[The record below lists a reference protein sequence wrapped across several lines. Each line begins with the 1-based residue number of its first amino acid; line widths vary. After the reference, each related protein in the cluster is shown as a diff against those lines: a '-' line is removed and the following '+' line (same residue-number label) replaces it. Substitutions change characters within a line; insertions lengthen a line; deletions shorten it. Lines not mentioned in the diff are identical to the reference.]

1 MFLGSI
7 ILRSEPL
14 IKFAMRLFAIRIF
27 FTSLF
32 LLLFAAGTVFS
43 QQFGRNKVIYEDFDF
58 RVFETPHFR
67 IHHYLEDEQE
77 ILEFAQLTER
87 WYQRHLPIFLDT
99 IETRIPIILYN
110 NHADFQQTTVIQQL
124 IGIGTGG
131 VTEGM
136 RKRVVMPL
144 SPSRR
149 DTDHVLGHE
158 LTHVHHFRL
167 FLGNGGPG
175 MGGRAMQNTPL
186 WMVEGQSEYLSLG
199 RRDPHT
205 AMWMRDAVKH
215 DNIPTIRD
223 MTVNM
228 QEYFPYRWG
237 HAFWAFFTGHY
248 GDGHILPLFIS
259 TAQLGYEGAIDSITG
274 YTSDSLSALWAN
286 DLRATFQP
294 LMEGKQE
301 SVGEALFDASN
312 AGRMN
317 IAPSISP
324 DGENLIF
331 ISDLEVISIGFF
343 LGNVREKEIER
354 QITSI
359 VREAHI
365 DEYNYL
371 ESAGTWNPDGTR
383 YAMSVF
389 SRGRNRLA
397 IADLGRRRT
406 RTVDIP
412 GVNSF
417 NNPAWSPD
425 GRSIVVSGMMEGK
438 SNLYLYNLETREVR
452 QLTDDRYAA
461 LQPSWSPDGSGI
473 VFITDREGNTDF
485 DILRFGNYRMAE
497 YDMDQG
503 TVNVLDILPGADIV
517 NPKYSPGGEYIFF
530 VSNAD
535 GFRNI
540 FRYEPDAGEVRRVT
554 DLQVGVSGITE
565 LSPCFDIA
573 RETGDLVY
581 ILYNNAGYE
590 LFTENID
597 RLGSEIFTADDVD
610 LSAAVLP
617 PTDPPVRIVDENL
630 ERFPLTDT
638 AEFRTAE
645 YDPRFGLEFIGSA
658 GIGVGVSQFGTG
670 AAGGVS
676 FMFSDLLRENL
687 LTTALQVQ
695 GRIIDI
701 SGQVVYL
708 NQGTRFNWGGVFSHI
723 PYRSAGAFV
732 TEEEING
739 TDAINLVMIEQR
751 VFEDELGAFGQYPLS
766 RHLRFEGG
774 ASASIYSFRVDSIN
788 NYYVGNRLVGREEY
802 RGEAPESFF
811 MFRTYLAY
819 VGDQSRFGLT
829 SPMDGYRYRFQV
841 DRSFGEFSFWGL
853 RGDYRQYYYMAP
865 LSFGVRLMHFG
876 RYGPDSDQL
885 QPVFLGSPYLV
896 RGYSFRAITRPEETT
911 EQFISINNMLGSKIA
926 VANAELRLPFTG
938 PPELAL
944 IRSRMFF
951 SDLVLFADGGLAWN
965 DFDDIRFTWRPERDN
980 GERIPVVSTGL
991 ALRMNLFGAIIVEPY
1006 FAFPFQ
1012 RRADRTTGTFGFHL
1026 SFGGF

>member
-1 MFLGSI
+1 MQHLKTPALFV
-7 ILRSEPL
+7 IL
-14 IKFAMRLFAIRIF
+14 ILFI
-27 FTSLF
+27 
-32 LLLFAAGTVFS
+32 AAPDEALA
-43 QQFGRNKVIYEDFDF
+43 QQFGRNKVIYDDFDF
-58 RVFETPHFR
+58 RILETPHFR
-67 IHHYLEDEQE
+67 IHHYLEDEEE

-87 WYQRHLPIFLDT
+87 WYERHLPIFLDT
-99 IETRIPIILYN
+99 IRTRIPIILYN

-149 DTDHVLGHE
+149 QTDHVLGHE

-186 WMVEGQSEYLSLG
+186 WMVEGQSEYLSIG
-199 RRDPHT
+199 RQDPHT

-215 DNIPTIRD
+215 DNIPTVRD
-223 MTVNM
+223 MTINM

-248 GDGHILPLFIS
+248 GDAQVLPLFVT
-259 TAQLGYEGAIDSITG
+259 TAQWGLERAIDSITG
-274 YTSDSLSALWAN
+274 YSSDELSAFWAD
-286 DLRATFQP
+286 DLRSTFRP

-301 SVGEALFDASN
+301 SVGEPLFDASN

-324 DGENLIF
+324 DGENLVF
-331 ISDLEVISIGFF
+331 ISDLDVIAIGFF
-343 LGNVREKEIER
+343 LGNVREKEVTR
-354 QITSI
+354 QITGI
-359 VREAHI
+359 LRDAHI
-365 DEYNYL
+365 DEYNYM
-371 ESAGTWNPDGTR
+371 ESAGTWSPDGRR
-383 YAMSVF
+383 YAISVF

-406 RTVDIP
+406 RTFDVP
-412 GVNSF
+412 GVVSF
-417 NNPAWSPD
+417 NNPSWSPD
-425 GRSIVVSGMMEGK
+425 GENIVISGMVEGK
-438 SNLYLYNLETREVR
+438 SNLYLFNLATRETR

-461 LQPSWSPDGSGI
+461 LQPSWSPDGSKI
-473 VFITDREGNTDF
+473 TFITDREGNTDF
-485 DILRFGNYRMAE
+485 DIIRFGNYRVAE
-497 YDMDQG
+497 YD
-503 TVNVLDILPGADIV
+503 VNEGKINIIDILPGADIV
-517 NPKYSPGGEYIFF
+517 NPKYSPDGRYIFF

-540 FRYEPDAGEVRRVT
+540 YRYEPDAGEILRVT

-573 RETGDLVY
+573 SETGDLVY
-581 ILYNNAGYE
+581 ILYNNTGYE
-590 LFTENID
+590 LYIENID
-597 RLGSEIFTADDVD
+597 RLGSTVFTADDVD

-617 PTDPPVRIVDENL
+617 PADPPVSIVDVNL

-638 AEFRTAE
+638 ARFRTVE
-645 YDPRFGLEFIGSA
+645 YEPEFGLEFIGSA
-658 GIGVGVSQFGTG
+658 GIGMGVSQFGVG

-687 LTTALQVQ
+687 LMTALQVQ
-695 GRIIDI
+695 GRLIDV
-701 SGQVVYL
+701 SGQVAYL
-708 NQGTRFNWGGVFSHI
+708 NQGSRLNWGGVFSHI
-723 PYRSAGAFV
+723 PFRSAGAFV
-732 TEEEING
+732 TEDQVNG
-739 TDAINLVMIEQR
+739 TDAMNLVVIEQR
-751 VFEDELGAFGQYPLS
+751 VFEQELGTFAQYPLS
-766 RHLRFEGG
+766 RFLRFEGG
-774 ASASIYSFRVDSIN
+774 VSASMYSFRVDSIN
-788 NYYVGNRLVGREEY
+788 NYYVGNRLMAREEF
-802 RGEAPESFF
+802 RGQEPESFF
-811 MFRTYLAY
+811 MFRTHLAY

-841 DRSFGEFSFWGL
+841 DRSFGEYSFWGL
-853 RGDYRQYYYMAP
+853 RGDYRQYFFMNP
-865 LSFGVRLMHFG
+865 LSLGIRLMHFG
-876 RYGPDSDQL
+876 RYGPDANQL
-885 QPVFLGSPYLV
+885 QPIFLGNPYLV
-896 RGYSFRAITRPEETT
+896 RGYNFRSITRTGQTSEH
-911 EQFISINNMLGSKIA
+911 FISINNMLGSKIA

-938 PPELAL
+938 PRELAL

-951 SDLVLFADGGLAWN
+951 SDLVLFADSGLAWN
-965 DFDDIRFTWRPERDN
+965 EFEDINFTWRPNRDN
-980 GERIPVVSTGL
+980 GERIPIVSTGL

-1006 FAFPFQ
+1006 FTIPFQ
-1012 RRADRTTGTFGFHL
+1012 RRADTTTGTLGFHF

>member
-1 MFLGSI
+1 MKNFPALI
-7 ILRSEPL
+7 AILILL
-14 IKFAMRLFAIRIF
+14 I
-27 FTSLF
+27 
-32 LLLFAAGTVFS
+32 TVPGEALA
-43 QQFGRNKVIYEDFDF
+43 QQFGRNKVIYDDFDF
-58 RVFETPHFR
+58 RILETPHFR
-67 IHHYLEDEQE
+67 IHHYLEDEDE
-77 ILEFAQLTER
+77 IMEFAQLTER

-99 IETRIPIILYN
+99 IRTRIPIILYN

-124 IGIGTGG
+124 IGVGTGG

-149 DTDHVLGHE
+149 QTDHVLGHE

-175 MGGRAMQNTPL
+175 MGGRAMQNTRL
-186 WMVEGQSEYLSLG
+186 WMVEGQSEYMSIG

-223 MTVNM
+223 MTMDM
-228 QEYFPYRWG
+228 QQYFPYRWG

-248 GDGHILPLFIS
+248 GDGNVLPLFVT
-259 TAQLGYEGAIDSITG
+259 TAQWGVERAIDSITG
-274 YTSDSLSALWAN
+274 YSSDELSAFWAD
-286 DLRATFQP
+286 DLRATFRP

-301 SVGEALFDASN
+301 SVGEPLFDVSN

-324 DGENLIF
+324 DGENLVF
-331 ISDLEVISIGFF
+331 ISDVDVIAIGFF
-343 LGNVREKEIER
+343 LGNVREKRVQR
-354 QITSI
+354 QITGI
-359 VREAHI
+359 LRDAHI

-371 ESAGTWNPDGTR
+371 ESAGTWSPDGRR
-383 YAMSVF
+383 YAISVF
-389 SRGRNRLA
+389 SRGRSRLA

-406 RTVDIP
+406 RTFDIP
-412 GVNSF
+412 GVTSF
-417 NNPAWSPD
+417 NNPSWSPD
-425 GRSIVVSGMMEGK
+425 GQSIVVSGLMEGR
-438 SNLYLYNLETREVR
+438 SNLYLYNLETRETE

-461 LQPSWSPDGSGI
+461 LQPSWSPDGSRI

-485 DILRFGNYRMAE
+485 DIIRFGNYRLAE
-497 YDMDQG
+497 YDVDKG
-503 TVNVLDILPGADIV
+503 TINIIDILPGADIV
-517 NPKYSPGGEYIFF
+517 NPKYSPDGRYIFF

-540 FRYEPDAGEVRRVT
+540 YRYETGNGEILRVT

-590 LFTENID
+590 LHMENVD
-597 RLGSEIFTADDVD
+597 RLGSTVFTADSVD

-617 PTDPPVRIVDENL
+617 PADPPVSIVDVNL
-630 ERFPLTDT
+630 ERYPLTDT
-638 AEFRTAE
+638 ARFRAVE
-645 YDPRFGLEFIGSA
+645 YEPGFGLEFIGSA
-658 GIGVGVSQFGTG
+658 GIGMGVSQFGVG

-687 LTTALQVQ
+687 LMTALQVQ
-695 GRIIDI
+695 GRLIDV
-701 SGQVVYL
+701 SGQVAYL
-708 NQGTRFNWGGVFSHI
+708 NQGSRLNWGGVFSHI
-723 PYRSAGAFV
+723 PFRSAGAFITQDQV
-732 TEEEING
+732 NG
-739 TDAINLVMIEQR
+739 TDAMNLVVIEQR
-751 VFEDELGAFGQYPLS
+751 VFEQELGTFAQYPLS
-766 RHLRFEGG
+766 RFLRFEGG
-774 ASASIYSFRVDSIN
+774 ISASMYSFRVDSIN
-788 NYYVGNRLVGREEY
+788 NYYVGGRLVERAEY
-802 RGEAPESFF
+802 RGQSPESFL
-811 MFRTYLAY
+811 MFRTHLAY

-829 SPMDGYRYRFQV
+829 SPMDGYRYRFQI
-841 DRSFGEFSFWGL
+841 DRSFGEFNFWGL
-853 RGDYRQYYYMAP
+853 RGDYRQYFFMNP
-865 LSFGVRLMHFG
+865 LSLGLRLMHFG

-885 QPVFLGSPYLV
+885 QPIFLGNPYLV
-896 RGYSFRAITRPEETT
+896 RGYSFRGITRTGQTSED
-911 EQFISINNMLGSKIA
+911 FISINNMLGSKIA
-926 VANAELRLPFTG
+926 VVNAELRLPFTG
-938 PPELAL
+938 PRELAL

-951 SDLVLFADGGLAWN
+951 SDLVLFADSGLAWN
-965 DFDDIRFTWRPERDN
+965 DFEDINFTWRPNRDN
-980 GERIPVVSTGL
+980 GERIPIISTGL

-1012 RRADRTTGTFGFHL
+1012 RRADTTTGTLGFHF